1 VPTVDKGSP
10 VRSLSTKTNDLSF
23 PIRADTRTSRLPQSG
38 PEITQKNLRAQR
50 FEQTLTL
57 ISSRISQGRS
67 VNNSPQVRSSAWL
80 YLFDLATCAQQ
91 LERASSKFSQFV
103 DSRRQF
109 RDVHVNAFVR
119 RCVELRCPGLALTVF
134 SDRPA
139 YRMDLTL
146 TAARQLLYAFH
157 EERQLSNVVALAAL
171 FPVYN
176 LRALSSDPIS
186 CALFVSACLREGN
199 ISGSDPASVVAATFL
214 SPFKQL
220 LSQTLPMPL
229 SVESNRFLE
238 SRWMKDAMLS
248 ILDLLGMQGHETSW
262 VRDWCHRSHYNFLS
276 NIE

>member
-1 VPTVDKGSP
+1 M
-10 VRSLSTKTNDLSF
+10 
-23 PIRADTRTSRLPQSG
+23 
-38 PEITQKNLRAQR
+38 
-50 FEQTLTL
+50 
-57 ISSRISQGRS
+57 
-67 VNNSPQVRSSAWL
+67 NNSPQVRSSAWL

-103 DSRRQF
+103 DNRRQF

-186 CALFVSACLREGN
+186 CALFVVCLPSRGKYFRLRSS
-199 ISGSDPASVVAATFL
+199 ISSRSDIFVPFQTAPLSDPSDASF
-214 SPFKQL
+214 
-220 LSQTLPMPL
+220 
-229 SVESNRFLE
+229 
-238 SRWMKDAMLS
+238 
-248 ILDLLGMQGHETSW
+248 G
-262 VRDWCHRSHYNFLS
+262 
-276 NIE
+276 